1 MKKLVD
7 LMKNY
12 VITGGAGFIG
22 SNFVELLFNKES
34 DIHVTV
40 LDKLTYSGNMDNIKR
55 FERRKDFEFVYGDI
69 CDEEIVKQVVRDANY
84 VINFAAEVAV
94 DRSIDNQG
102 SFLKTDIWGVY
113 TLLEGIRKY
122 SSDIETFVQIST
134 DEVYGHILEG
144 SFSESHELKP
154 RNPYAASKLGGE
166 RLAYSYYQTYNLPI
180 IMTRASN
187 TYGPYA
193 FPEKVI
199 PLFVTNI
206 LEGKQVPLYGEGK
219 QVRDWIYVEDHC
231 EAIYHLLKIG
241 KKGEVYNVSA
251 NEECSNIEM
260 TRMILNKLKVDESY
274 IKFVA
279 DRPGHDFRYSLNIDK
294 ISKTGWQPKYELK
307 KGLDKTIQWYIDN
320 ENYWKPLRKSLGEK
334 YINGFWG
341 ERKNVTN

>member
-1 MKKLVD
+1 MGKMVDRMKK
-7 LMKNY
+7 Y
-12 VITGGAGFIG
+12 VVTGGAGFIG
-22 SNFVELLFNKES
+22 SNFVDLLLTKES

-40 LDKLTYSGNMDNIKR
+40 LDKLTYSGNMENIKR
-55 FERRKDFEFVYGDI
+55 FEGRKDFDFVYGDI
-69 CDEEIVKQVVRDANY
+69 CDEKIVNQVVKDANY

-94 DRSIDNQG
+94 DRSIANQG

-113 TLLEGIRKY
+113 TLLEGIRKH
-122 SSDIETFVQIST
+122 SSSIETFIQIST

-144 SFSESHELKP
+144 SFTECSELKP

-166 RLAYSYYQTYNLPI
+166 RLAYSYYETYDLPI
-180 IMTRASN
+180 IITRASN

-231 EAIYHLLKIG
+231 EAIYNLLSLG
-241 KKGEVYNVSA
+241 KKGEVYNISA

-260 TRMILNKLKVDESY
+260 TRMILDKLKVDESY
-274 IKFVA
+274 IKYVA
-279 DRPGHDFRYSLNIDK
+279 DRPGHDFRYSLNTDK
-294 ISKTGWQPKYELK
+294 IRKIGWHPKYDLK
-307 KGLDKTIQWYIDN
+307 KGLDKTIQWYIDH
-320 ENYWKPLRKSLGEK
+320 ERYWKPLRERLGEK

-341 ERKNVTN
+341 NRKDVL